1 MQRII
6 RTIISLHLIL
16 YGILISIVAINFL
29 LTAIAS
35 RDINKNNRIKTY
47 VISAVLIT
55 GISVAI
61 YFTARELLSMA

>member
-6 RTIISLHLIL
+6 RTIISLHLTL

-29 LTAIAS
+29 LIAITS
-35 RDINKNNRIKTY
+35 RDINKNNRIKTC
-47 VISAVLIT
+47 VISAVLTT

-61 YFTARELLSMA
+61 YFTAKELLSMA